1 MLTFAEGGILET
13 PEKNP
18 QSKARTNI
26 WHWASIEPR
35 PHWWEASTLTTTPS
49 LLLWEAGRILE
60 SYANPRL
67 HCTSRVCINCLEFSK
82 PTSCLDEAM
91 CFLFL
96 LHFLLLFS
104 QSPPTLISKILAP
117 LAKNVGSYYPQ
128 VFESR
133 HVQTSF
139 TFPGWFEKSGFHYLF
154 VVLGR
159 TIDKTAGKLNFYIP
173 SNLY

>member
-1 MLTFAEGGILET
+1 MLIFAEGGILET

-26 WHWASIEPR
+26 WHWAWIEPR
-35 PHWWEASTLTTTPS
+35 PHWWEASTLTTAPS
-49 LLLWEAGRILE
+49 LLLWGLGEFSKVMQILDYV
-60 SYANPRL
+60 SSL
-67 HCTSRVCINCLEFSK
+67 HNCLEFSK

>member
-1 MLTFAEGGILET
+1 MRPQRKIRRARREPTYGTGPESNPGHIGGRPALSPLHHPCSFGRLGEFSKVMQILDYV
-13 PEKNP
+13 
-18 QSKARTNI
+18 S
-26 WHWASIEPR
+26 
-35 PHWWEASTLTTTPS
+35 S
-49 LLLWEAGRILE
+49 L
-60 SYANPRL
+60 
-67 HCTSRVCINCLEFSK
+67 HNCLEFSK